1 MKLQHLVFAILL
13 LVMILCLP
21 AAVNALGP
29 APDQLADQGQTAQV
43 GPVRPDVTPQE
54 GANAGW
60 WLAAPASQPAA
71 TPQPHPIL
79 NDVRVRRAIAYCTDK
94 AALLA
99 PVYPGLT
106 AEQRQAM
113 IAATF
118 FRPSSWAY
126 TTPATVYPYAPATGQ
141 DLLEQ
146 TGWHLADGATYRTRD
161 GKELVLTLRTTTSS
175 FRVTFLTVFEAQMRD
190 CGIRVIREHR
200 DATWFFGTDTLT
212 GIHVRDFELS
222 VFSWLIQDSDPDG
235 QTLYACD
242 AIPMPVNDWQGQ
254 NYGGWCNAAASSA
267 IVTATDTAL
276 SQQQRKAAYAVV
288 IDAAA
293 TDLPYLPLFW
303 RFDPVTGEIT
313 EWLEHIDFNLETY
326 SQDVEVSP
334 AEETTLT
341 TTDYAG
347 NTGSV
352 VVPAGAV
359 TQTAAL
365 SYYPLV
371 ASAYPTPEGMA
382 MIEPF
387 RLTAA
392 LQGVPQATFDF
403 SVPVTLTVGYND
415 KGTATLYEDT
425 LNLYRWKEGVG
436 WQPAQDSCPE
446 GQRYF
451 NLDLATN
458 TATVQIC
465 TLSEFALLGA
475 AKHTVYLPLTLK
487 NYSPPLRI
495 GFGSNPT
502 SLDPQNSSFSGEIS
516 VLSLIYEG
524 LTRLDENLQT
534 VPGAAESWAYN
545 PTATELT
552 FTLRAGLQY
561 GDGTPLNAQRFAY
574 SILRTVDPTIRGPY
588 RSITDEIVG
597 AEAYRT
603 ADVDQLTPAELQQ
616 LHDAVEVRA
625 LDSGGQPCAS
635 YTQADCRNL
644 KLQFT
649 RPAPYFHTIMSLF
662 VTFPAKEE
670 LIAAGGDEWW
680 KTPQYQIGNGPF
692 VMTGSTPGAQVSF
705 APNQRYWK
713 GQAAYEIEYRYMVES
728 GALFAAYQA
737 NQLDIIPLS
746 ALNRNTVEG
755 DPVLRGQLLTYPGTC
770 TYALMFH
777 NRKEPFTDHK
787 VREAFAYALDR
798 ERFVREILAG
808 GGSPTL
814 TWIPKGVPG
823 YDASETRWGY
833 NPDLARQ
840 ALAASSYGSAANL
853 PQVTAIFVD
862 STGSRA
868 RWSWL
873 IDRFREVLGIEVVFN
888 PVSSDV
894 YSNLTPQMYIL
905 GWCGDYPDPQNWLST
920 YWRTGTFGARVGYSN
935 PAVDALLAQADAE
948 RDQAT
953 RMALYAQ
960 AQQMVTA
967 DLPAAYMW
975 NNLNAYLVKP
985 RVQGIKT
992 TPQDSDWAGS
1002 HAPLSITLH

>member
-1 MKLQHLVFAILL
+1 MRLQGLAFVVLL
-13 LVMILCLP
+13 LVMGLCLP
-21 AAVNALGP
+21 AAVNALGS
-29 APDQLADQGQTAQV
+29 APDQGQAIQA
-43 GPVRPDVTPQE
+43 GPVRPDVTPQQVV
-54 GANAGW
+54 NPGW
-60 WLAAPASQPAA
+60 RLAALASRPAT

-79 NDVRVRRAIAYCTDK
+79 GDVRVRHAIAYCTDK
-94 AALLA
+94 AGLLA
-99 PVYPGLT
+99 SVYPDLT
-106 AEQRQAM
+106 PEQHQEM
-113 IAATF
+113 IADTF
-118 FRPSSWAY
+118 IRPTSWAY
-126 TTPATVYPYAPATGQ
+126 TAPATIYPYAPATGR
-141 DLLEQ
+141 DLLGQ
-146 TGWHLADGATYRTRD
+146 AGWQLADGATYRTRD
-161 GKELVLTLRTTTSS
+161 GKELVLTLRTTTAS
-175 FRVTFLTVFEAQMRD
+175 FRVAFLTVFEAQMQE
-190 CGIRVIREHR
+190 CGIRLIREHL
-200 DATWFFGTDTLT
+200 DVNWLYGDDT
-212 GIHVRDFELS
+212 GMQVRDFELAAFAW
-222 VFSWLIQDSDPDG
+222 VTQDSNPG
-235 QTLYACD
+235 GRSLYACD
-242 AIPMPVNDWQGQ
+242 AIPMPTNDWQGQ
-254 NYGGWCNAAASSA
+254 NYPGWCNSA
-267 IVTATDTAL
+267 VSTAIIAATDEAL
-276 SQQQRKAAYAVV
+276 SQQERRAAYAVV
-288 IDAAA
+288 IEAAA
-293 TDLPYLPLFW
+293 TEMPQLPLFW
-303 RFDPVTGEIT
+303 RYDYDTGQPSET
-313 EWLEHIDFNLETY
+313 WEHIDFNLETY

-334 AEETTLT
+334 AGGTTLT

-352 VVPAGAV
+352 VVPTGAV
-359 TQTAAL
+359 TQTTTL
-365 SYYPLV
+365 SHYPLV
-371 ASAYPTPEGMA
+371 ASAYPAPEGMA

-403 SVPVTLTVGYND
+403 SVSVTLTVGYND
-415 KGTATLYEDT
+415 KGAASLYEDT
-425 LNLYRWKEGVG
+425 LNLYRWEEGVG

-446 GQRYF
+446 GQQYF

-458 TATVQIC
+458 TATVHIC

-495 GFGSNPT
+495 GFGSYPT
-502 SLDPQNSSFSGEIS
+502 SLDPQNSSFTNEVA
-516 VLSLIYEG
+516 VLRLIYEG
-524 LTRLDENLQT
+524 LTALDENLQT

-561 GDGTPLNAQRFAY
+561 SDGTPLNAQRFAY
-574 SILRTVDPTIRGPY
+574 SIMRTLDPTIRGPY
-588 RSITDEIVG
+588 RSITDEIAG

-635 YTQADCRNL
+635 YTQADCRTL

-649 RPAPYFHTIMSLF
+649 RPAPYFHTIMSLL

-692 VMTGSTPGAQVSF
+692 VMTDNAPGAQISF
-705 APNQRYWK
+705 SPSQRYWK
-713 GQAAYEIEYRYMVES
+713 GQAAYEIEYRYMAES

-737 NQLDIIPLS
+737 NQLDISPLS
-746 ALNRNTVEG
+746 PLYRGTVEG
-755 DPVLRGQLLTYPGTC
+755 DPVLRGQLLTYPGSC

-777 NRKEPFTDHK
+777 NLQEPFTDRK

-798 ERFVREILAG
+798 ERWVRDILAG

-814 TWIPKGVPG
+814 TWIPKGFPG

-833 NPDLARQ
+833 DPELARQ

-853 PQVTAIFVD
+853 PQVTATFVD
-862 STGSRA
+862 NAGNRA

-873 IDRFREVLGIEVVFN
+873 IDRFREVLGVEVASN
-888 PVSSDV
+888 PVPSDV
-894 YSNLTPQMYIL
+894 YSSLPHQMYIL
-905 GWCGDYPDPQNWLST
+905 GWCSDYPDPQNWLST
-920 YWRTGTFGARVGYSN
+920 YWRTGAFGGRIGYSN